1 MPVGAYPGERL
12 RPMAELI
19 NDRFMACADCAPVLA
34 NGDYTH
40 LDYYYA
46 SNDQS
51 GEIPLEAMMKAIDEG
66 MDNAGGY
73 IMRGDQ
79 EQDDEFSTEWCDC
92 CGTHLAGSRTH
103 FVVLG
108 D

>member
-1 MPVGAYPGERL
+1 
-12 RPMAELI
+12 MAKVI
-19 NDRFMACADCAPVLA
+19 DDRFMACGDCTPVLA
-34 NGDYTH
+34 NGEYTH
-40 LDYYYA
+40 LDYYYPDPA
-46 SNDQS
+46 
-51 GEIPLEAMMKAIDEG
+51 ECEAVIKAINDG

-73 IMRGDQ
+73 IALGDR
-79 EQDDEFSTEWCDC
+79 EQDDEFSRYRCDC